1 MKFTRTFALLGC
13 IAAISIS
20 PCFAQEAAIADAATT
35 AIEETA
41 TVAAATETAAAVP
54 AVPQIANTQNGVLK
68 GKVFT
73 EENGVQNPINAKV
86 TLSSDGVVLDSV
98 EADDNGEFAFEGIE
112 PGSYQLLGS
121 ADGYVGGQAYDVQP
135 YTTGAVGGCST
146 CNLGLQSVQSPVTE
160 TVYQAPASACGC
172 SGGGGGGGGLAGGGG
187 GLLNGRRLLALGA
200 AGGIIAIAVSDDDD
214 DDLASPEQ

>member
-1 MKFTRTFALLGC
+1 MKFTQTFALIGC
-13 IAAISIS
+13 VAAFGSTA
-20 PCFAQEAAIADAATT
+20 CVAQEAAT
-35 AIEETA
+35 
-41 TVAAATETAAAVP
+41 TAAAVVE
-54 AVPQIANTQNGVLK
+54 AVSETVENVATAKIANTENGVLK

-73 EENGVQNPINAKV
+73 DQDGVQNPINAKV

-98 EADDNGEFAFEGIE
+98 DANDDGSFAFEGIE

-135 YTTGAVGGCST
+135 FVADSVGGCSA
-146 CNLGLQSVQSPVTE
+146 CSLGLQSVETPYTE
-160 TVYQAPASACGC
+160 AVYQAPASACGC
-172 SGGGGGGGGLAGGGG
+172 SGSGGGGGGIAGGG

-214 DDLASPEQ
+214 DDLASPDQ